1 MRIGSGSAPATA
13 GTVAVAVKRAEG
25 KGSQRAVRWAVE
37 NLIPK
42 ADRFVLVH
50 VMPTINSIPTPS
62 GTSIPIKGLD
72 ASVVEI
78 YMQDMKAKCEEM
90 FTSFKFSYKMPK
102 MENLLLEGDNPA
114 FALLRYISDS
124 RVTSLVL
131 GSCSSNYFTRKQ
143 KDSEVPSIVLK
154 HAPDS
159 CNIYLISTNKFIT
172 KSLNPV
178 LSTEEEQDSHA
189 ISKQHSSLS
198 SSSTESKDLNSL
210 SDLSHQISQA
220 HIHGYPSIYY
230 TAAQG
235 RTHQI
240 SDDSISDIQ
249 AIKGCTP
256 SSSTYSE
263 QAEIV
268 QLRLELENT
277 ITMYNQAFEGLVHAQ
292 SKVHLLSS
300 EWNEDARRVD
310 AAREREES
318 LRKIASEERKKH
330 LEAETEVVM
339 ARKLLAEE
347 AYKRQM
353 AELRAMKESLEK
365 QKIADA
371 LFSSDSRYRRYTRN
385 EIEVATDF
393 FSEAK
398 MIGEGAYGK
407 VYKCNLDHT
416 PVAIKVLRPD
426 ACDKK
431 EEFMREVEVLSHF
444 HHPHIVLLLGACPD
458 SGCLVYEYMENGSL
472 EDHIYRINGQP
483 PLPWSVRF
491 RVAFEIACGL
501 AFLHYSKPEPIVH
514 RDLKPGNILLDK
526 HYVSKIGDVGLAKM
540 IYDVVPDNIT
550 EYRDSIIAGTLYY
563 MDPEYQRTGTLRPK
577 SDLYSFGI
585 ITLQLLA
592 ACRPNGLI
600 LKFENAFSSGTFSDM
615 LDKSVTGWPLAE
627 AEELAK
633 IALSCCK
640 LRCRER
646 PDLES
651 EVLPSLNRLAK
662 FADSSIRAVKEQI
675 HAPSHYYCPILQE
688 VMDNPDIA
696 ADGFTYEHEAIKAWL
711 DRHNVSPVT
720 KQRLQHKMLTP
731 NHVLRSAIHE
741 WRRTQ
746 VTSSSA

>member
-1 MRIGSGSAPATA
+1 MRIGSGSVPATA
-13 GTVAVAVKRAEG
+13 VTVAVAVKSAEG

-37 NLIPK
+37 NLMPK
-42 ADRFVLVH
+42 ANRFVLVH
-50 VMPTINSIPTPS
+50 IMPTITSIPTPS
-62 GTSIPIKGLD
+62 GSSTPIKELD
-72 ASVVEI
+72 TSVVET

-90 FTSFKFSYKMPK
+90 LTPFKFSYKMPK
-102 MENLLLEGDNPA
+102 MESLLLEGDNPA

-131 GSCSSNYFTRKQ
+131 GSCSSNYFSRKQ
-143 KDSEVPSIVLK
+143 KDMEVPSTVLK

-159 CNIYLISTNKFIT
+159 CNIYVISTNKFIT
-172 KSLNPV
+172 NSRNPI
-178 LSTEEEQDSHA
+178 LSTEGEHDSHA

-198 SSSTESKDLNSL
+198 SSSTESKDLSSL
-210 SDLSHQISQA
+210 SDLSHLISQA
-220 HIHGYPSIYY
+220 HIHGYSSMYY

-235 RTHQI
+235 GTRQI
-240 SDDSISDIQ
+240 LDDSTSDIQ

-263 QAEIV
+263 QAEIE

-277 ITMYNQAFEGLVHAQ
+277 ITMYSQAFEGLVHAQ

-300 EWNEDARRVD
+300 EWNEDARRVN
-310 AAREREES
+310 AAQEREES
-318 LRKIASEERKKH
+318 LRKIVSEERKKH
-330 LEAETEVVM
+330 LEAEEEVVM

-347 AYKRQM
+347 TYKREM
-353 AELRAMKESLEK
+353 AELKAMKESLEK
-365 QKIADA
+365 QKFFDA

-393 FSEAK
+393 FSEAR

-407 VYKCNLDHT
+407 VYKCKLDHT
-416 PVAIKVLRPD
+416 LVAIKALRPD
-426 ACDKK
+426 ACGRK
-431 EEFMREVEVLSHF
+431 EEFMREIEVLSHF
-444 HHPHIVLLLGACPD
+444 RHPHIVLLLGACPD
-458 SGCLVYEYMENGSL
+458 NGCLVYEYMENGSL
-472 EDHIYRINGQP
+472 EDHMFCRNGRP
-483 PLPWSVRF
+483 PLPWFVRF

-540 IYDVVPDNIT
+540 IYDVVPDYIT
-550 EYRDSIIAGTLYY
+550 EYKESIIAGTLYY

-577 SDLYSFGI
+577 SDLYSFGVL
-585 ITLQLLA
+585 TLQLLA
-592 ACRPNGLI
+592 ASRPDGLI
-600 LKFENAFSSGTFSDM
+600 LKFENALSSGALSDM
-615 LDKSVTGWPLAE
+615 LDTSVTDWPLAE

-633 IALSCCK
+633 IALCCCK

-646 PDLES
+646 PDLDS
-651 EVLPSLNRLAK
+651 EVLPALNRLAK
-662 FADSSIRAVKEQI
+662 FADSSIQALKEQI
-675 HAPSHYYCPILQE
+675 HAPRHYYCPILQE
-688 VMDNPDIA
+688 VMDNPYIA

-711 DRHNVSPVT
+711 DRHNISPVT

-731 NHVLRSAIHE
+731 NHVLHSAIHE
-741 WRRTQ
+741 WRT
-746 VTSSSA
+746 T